1 MDGLMSFRPPMRRFL
16 LMAHVVCSIG
26 WLGAIAAFIA
36 LGVVGLTRAG
46 SVDVVRAVY
55 PSLELV
61 GWYALVPFSV
71 AALLTGVVQSLGTEW
86 GLFRHYWVAAKF
98 IMTAGATSLLLV
110 HMRAVSRAAV
120 LASSG
125 VFDLEFSKLQA
136 RLVIDATLA
145 AMVLIV
151 ATVLSMYKPG
161 GLTAYGL
168 RKQEEAAQPGGHV
181 LPARMSRVGRAG
193 AWPYAVGL
201 GLLILVVILHLTGV
215 VTHH

>member
-1 MDGLMSFRPPMRRFL
+1 MRRFL

-26 WLGAIAAFIA
+26 WLGAIAVFIA
-36 LGVVGLTRAG
+36 LGVVGVARA
-46 SVDVVRAVY
+46 SPDVVRVVY
-55 PSLELV
+55 PSLELI

-71 AALLTGVVQSLGTEW
+71 AALVTGVVQSLGTEW

-98 IMTAGATSLLLV
+98 ILTAGATSLLLV
-110 HMRAVSRAAV
+110 HMGAVSRAAV

-125 VFDLEFSKLQA
+125 MFDLEFSKLQV

-161 GLTAYGL
+161 SLTAYGM
-168 RKQEEAAQPGGHV
+168 RMQQEV
-181 LPARMSRVGRAG
+181 ARRVGRALSPG
-193 AWPYAVGL
+193 TSRVRRAGPWPYALGL
-201 GLLILVVILHLTGV
+201 GFLILVVILHLTGV

>member
-1 MDGLMSFRPPMRRFL
+1 MRRFL
-16 LMAHVVCSIG
+16 LMVHVVSSIG
-26 WLGAIAAFIA
+26 WLGAIVVFIA
-36 LGVVGLTRAG
+36 LGLVGVTRAA
-46 SVDVVRAVY
+46 SPDVVRVVY
-55 PSLELV
+55 PSLELI
-61 GWYALVPFSV
+61 GWYVLVPFSV

-98 IMTAGATSLLLV
+98 ILTAGATGLLLL

-125 VFDLEFSKLQA
+125 VFDREFSRLQV

-145 AMVLIV
+145 AIVLIV

-168 RKQEEAAQPGGHV
+168 RQQQET
-181 LPARMSRVGRAG
+181 ARRVGRTLSPGTLRVRRAG
-193 AWPYAVGL
+193 AWPYALGL
-201 GLLILVVILHLTGV
+201 GFLILVVILHLTGV

>member
-1 MDGLMSFRPPMRRFL
+1 MPFRPPTRRFL

-26 WLGAIAAFIA
+26 WLGAITTFIA
-36 LGVVGLTRAG
+36 LGVVGLTRAA
-46 SVDVVRAVY
+46 SLDVARTVY
-55 PSLELV
+55 PSLELI

-98 IMTAGATSLLLV
+98 VLTAGATGLLLV
-110 HMRAVSRAAV
+110 HMRAVSRAAI

-125 VFDLEFSKLQA
+125 AFDLEFSRLQV

-145 AMVLIV
+145 GMVLIV

-168 RKQEEAAQPGGHV
+168 RKQQEAA
-181 LPARMSRVGRAG
+181 RRVGRAVSARVSRG
-193 AWPYAVGL
+193 RRAWPYAL
-201 GLLILVVILHLTGV
+201 GLSFLILVVILHVTGV